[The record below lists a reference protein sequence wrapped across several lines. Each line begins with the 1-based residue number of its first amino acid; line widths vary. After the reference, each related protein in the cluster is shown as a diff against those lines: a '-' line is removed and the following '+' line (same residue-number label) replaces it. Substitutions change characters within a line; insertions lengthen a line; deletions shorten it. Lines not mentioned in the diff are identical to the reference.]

1 MRFEIRN
8 FEYSGDDVVERF
20 GIKWCIRA
28 YVDFMDDKNLK
39 VFLHA
44 VHNHRDL

>member
-20 GIKWCIRA
+20 GIKWC
-28 YVDFMDDKNLK
+28 MDDKNLK